1 MSEIKIL
8 SDLYNSVFQSQV
20 STPSILVDYK
30 LWNRI
35 LDELPADYILPDPRI
50 EAALSKR

>member
-1 MSEIKIL
+1 MNEIRIL

-20 STPSILVDYK
+20 STPNVLVDYR

-35 LDELPADYILPDPRI
+35 LDELPPDYILPDPRI
-50 EAALSKR
+50 EAALKQR

>member
-20 STPSILVDYK
+20 STPNILVDYK

-50 EAALSKR
+50 EAALGKR